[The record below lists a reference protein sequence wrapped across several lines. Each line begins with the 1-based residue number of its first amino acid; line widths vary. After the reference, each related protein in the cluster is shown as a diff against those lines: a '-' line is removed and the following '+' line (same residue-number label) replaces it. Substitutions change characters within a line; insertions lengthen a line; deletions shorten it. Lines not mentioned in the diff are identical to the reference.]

1 MIWLWLS
8 CTASENAADRME
20 QDSGPSY
27 MDFEIPVSFIPA
39 GIFEMGCSQGD
50 DKCAENEDPHHTVQI
65 TRDYYMMQTEVTQ
78 GLYQAVMGDNP
89 AEFQLGDDYPVEEVN
104 WYDAIFFAN
113 ELSRLEGR
121 EQCYEID
128 YDAEGIP
135 LVSWVGL
142 DCDGWRLP
150 TEAEWEYAA
159 RGGESF
165 IYAGSSDP
173 LTVAWFQENALEKTH
188 PVAQLQPNGFG
199 LFDMSGNVEE
209 WCWDGY
215 QEDGYLQALQ
225 EGTVQD
231 PFGAENS
238 PDRVLRGGGWGAPDR
253 LVRVSTRIFVEAS
266 SLRRIFG
273 IRLVIKG

>member
-1 MIWLWLS
+1 MILLWFG
-8 CTASENAADRME
+8 CTASENVANRNE
-20 QDSGPSY
+20 QDSGPMY
-27 MDFEIPVSFIPA
+27 MDFEIPVSLIPS
-39 GIFEMGCSQGD
+39 GTFEMGCSQGD
-50 DKCAENEDPHHTVQI
+50 DACAENEMPQHTVEI

-78 GLYQAVMGDNP
+78 GLYQAVMGENP

-104 WYDAIFFAN
+104 WYDAVFFAN

-128 YDAEGIP
+128 YDTEGIP
-135 LVSWVGL
+135 LVSWIGL
-142 DCDGWRLP
+142 DCTGWRLP

-165 IYAGSSDP
+165 IYSGSSDP
-173 LTVAWFQENALEKTH
+173 LAVAWFQENALEKTH
-188 PVAQLQPNGFG
+188 PVAQFQANGFG
-199 LFDMSGNVEE
+199 LYDMSGNVEE

-215 QEDGYLQALQ
+215 QEGGYQYALEQ
-225 EGTVQD
+225 GIVQD
-231 PFGAENS
+231 PLGGDS
-238 PDRVLRGGGWGAPDR
+238 DMRPLRGGGWGAPDR
-253 LVRVSTRIFVEAS
+253 LVRVSTRIFVGAS